1 MSNNTKGKKI
11 ATKSKMRKPSKIAA
25 SKTTP
30 VKSKKKPVIEKEL
43 SQDQILM
50 QQEIS
55 RLESALHSEKEQFV
69 LKENELLNR
78 LSTKTA
84 DIIALEKE
92 RSQENQLI
100 QSQNERLQNIE
111 KELTQVQTQSQQV
124 IARLESILH
133 SEREKSETL
142 TRHIEDL
149 NESKNNLSK
158 DLEREQEEKAAQ
170 IAKTLVLDK
179 QLQDGNLTIENLL
192 NQKMVLE
199 SQFQDK
205 KQQIA
210 LEWARGLGEVLTKLS
225 ALAEKEPEAV
235 RGLKPRAVY
244 ETLLSWLEK
253 TFGERPKMFPS
264 SKEFTLTS
272 DGKYLITLDADA
284 DGIEALLKRYD
295 WSHEH
300 PFGNKPEGQRQCEFK
315 IIQWGWKVSD
325 TILVRANV
333 TIWHV
338 DQ

>member
-1 MSNNTKGKKI
+1 MNNNTKGKKI
-11 ATKSKMRKPSKIAA
+11 ATKSKTRKPSKRAD
-25 SKTTP
+25 SKTGL
-30 VKSKKKPVIEKEL
+30 VKSKKNEKKPIIEKEL
-43 SQDQILM
+43 SQEQILM
-50 QQEIS
+50 QQEIT
-55 RLESALHSEKEQFV
+55 RLESALHSEKEQFT
-69 LKENELLNR
+69 LKENELLN
-78 LSTKTA
+78 LL
-84 DIIALEKE
+84 ALEKE
-92 RSQENQLI
+92 RSQENQLF
-100 QSQNERLQNIE
+100 QSQVERLQNIE
-111 KELTQVQTQSQQV
+111 KELMRVQTQSQQD

-133 SEREKSETL
+133 SEKEKSETL

-149 NESKNNLSK
+149 NESKNNLSRNLK
-158 DLEREQEEKAAQ
+158 REQEERAAQ

-210 LEWARGLGEVLTKLS
+210 IEWARGLGEVLTKLS
-225 ALAEKEPEAV
+225 ALAEKEPESV

-264 SKEFTLTS
+264 SREFTLTA

-295 WSHEH
+295 WAHEH
-300 PFGNKPEGQRQCEFK
+300 PFENKSEGQRQCRFK

>member
-1 MSNNTKGKKI
+1 MKKEKMGKPTTAKP
-11 ATKSKMRKPSKIAA
+11 TTRKT
-25 SKTTP
+25 SKTVGSKTGL
-30 VKSKKKPVIEKEL
+30 VKSKKTEKKPIIEKEL

-50 QQEIS
+50 RQEIAS
-55 RLESALHSEKEQFV
+55 LKSVLQSEKEQFV
-69 LKENELLNR
+69 LKENEL
-78 LSTKTA
+78 
-84 DIIALEKE
+84 
-92 RSQENQLI
+92 
-100 QSQNERLQNIE
+100 QNIE
-111 KELTQVQTQSQQV
+111 KELRRAQTQSQQD

-133 SEREKSETL
+133 SEQQKSETL
-142 TRHIEDL
+142 TKYIEDL

-158 DLEREQEEKAAQ
+158 NLEREQEEKAAQ

-210 LEWARGLGEVLTKLS
+210 LDWARGLGEVLTKLS
-225 ALAEKEPEAV
+225 ALAEKEPETV
-235 RGLKPRAVY
+235 HGLKPRAVY

-264 SKEFTLTS
+264 SREFTLTS

-300 PFGNKPEGQRQCEFK
+300 PFENKPDGQRQCQFK

>member
-1 MSNNTKGKKI
+1 MKKEKMGKPTTAKP
-11 ATKSKMRKPSKIAA
+11 TTRKT
-25 SKTTP
+25 SKTVGSKTGLA
-30 VKSKKKPVIEKEL
+30 KSKKTEKKPIIEKEL

-50 QQEIS
+50 RQEIA
-55 RLESALHSEKEQFV
+55 RLKSVLHSEKEQFI
-69 LKENELLNR
+69 LKENELLNL
-78 LSTKTA
+78 LSVKTA
-84 DIIALEKE
+84 YILALEKE
-92 RSQENQLI
+92 RSQENQQI
-100 QSQNERLQNIE
+100 RYIE
-111 KELTQVQTQSQQV
+111 KELRQAQTQSQQD
-124 IARLESILH
+124 IARLEAILH
-133 SEREKSETL
+133 SEQEKSETL
-142 TRHIEDL
+142 TKYIEDL

-158 DLEREQEEKAAQ
+158 NLEREQEEKAAQ

-210 LEWARGLGEVLTKLS
+210 LDWARGLGEVLTKLS
-225 ALAEKEPEAV
+225 ALAEKEPETV
-235 RGLKPRAVY
+235 HGLKPRAVY

-264 SKEFTLTS
+264 SREFTLTS

-300 PFGNKPEGQRQCEFK
+300 PFENKPDGQRQCQFK